1 MNLYIQIENGKP
13 INHPALM
20 DNLMAAFNGIVPP
33 NWEKFIRVER
43 PIPTVYQVLVSEES
57 TYEFNEATGYWMD
70 IWALR
75 DMTVD
80 EKAAKQQQAKELW
93 AQRPNLVNFSAW
105 TFNEATCQYEPPIP
119 RPTDGKAYRWDG
131 ATNSWVEFTLPT
143 QVG

>member
-13 INHPALM
+13 INHPAFE
-20 DNLMAAFNGIVPP
+20 DNLIAAFGSIPAH
-33 NWEKFIRVER
+33 WEAFIRVER

-75 DMTVD
+75 DMTAD
-80 EKAAKQQQAKELW
+80 EITAKQQQAKELW
-93 AQRPNLVNFSAW
+93 AQRPNFANFSAW

-119 RPTDGKAYRWDG
+119 RPEGAFKWDG
-131 ATNSWVEFTLPT
+131 ATNSWIALPLPIT
-143 QVG
+143 V

>member
-80 EKAAKQQQAKELW
+80 EKVAKQQQAKNLW
-93 AQRPNLVNFSAW
+93 AQRPNLVNLSAW
-105 TFNEATCQYEPPIP
+105 IFDEETCQYIPPIP
-119 RPTDGKAYRWDG
+119 MPNDNKKYKWDG
-131 ATNSWVEFTLPT
+131 ALNTWLEVS
-143 QVG
+143 

>member
-93 AQRPNLVNFSAW
+93 AQRPNLANFSAW
-105 TFNEATCQYEPPIP
+105 TFNEETCSYKPPIP
-119 RPTDGKAYRWDG
+119 KPDDGKIYRWDG
-131 ATNSWVEFTLPT
+131 ATNSWIEFTPPT